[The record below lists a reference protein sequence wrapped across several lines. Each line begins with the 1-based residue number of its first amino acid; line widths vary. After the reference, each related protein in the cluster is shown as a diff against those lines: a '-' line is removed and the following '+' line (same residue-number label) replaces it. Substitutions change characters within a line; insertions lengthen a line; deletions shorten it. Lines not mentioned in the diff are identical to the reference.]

1 MIDRDTEWRGD
12 RAAMEARIGE
22 QLERM
27 GARIVDRVREGAAI
41 LEALRLEALA
51 PKGSPGSLV
60 VDPDFV
66 RPWNKGYLVWC
77 VGLLGGML
85 ALEPVV
91 RVACEAVLDGRTPR
105 PLALVR
111 RCVGVMEV
119 QGGELSGDSYFWWW
133 ILPMGLLWW
142 GWAFWDSWRRP

>member
-1 MIDRDTEWRGD
+1 M
-12 RAAMEARIGE
+12 
-22 QLERM
+22 
-27 GARIVDRVREGAAI
+27 
-41 LEALRLEALA
+41 
-51 PKGSPGSLV
+51 
-60 VDPDFV
+60 DPDFV

-77 VGLLGGML
+77 VVLLGGML

-105 PLALVR
+105 PLALEM

-142 GWAFWDSWRRP
+142 RWAFWDSWRRP

>member
-1 MIDRDTEWRGD
+1 M
-12 RAAMEARIGE
+12 
-22 QLERM
+22 
-27 GARIVDRVREGAAI
+27 
-41 LEALRLEALA
+41 
-51 PKGSPGSLV
+51 
-60 VDPDFV
+60 DPDFV

-77 VGLLGGML
+77 VVLLGGML

-119 QGGELSGDSYFWWW
+119 QGGGAQWRLLLLVVDPPDGATVVGMGVLGLVAEALSRAICDV
-133 ILPMGLLWW
+133 LPPAADALPRGTLAARPRASVERFGNHLAGL
-142 GWAFWDSWRRP
+142 